1 LSAPFSRT
9 VELAAIPATGLE
21 RSISAD
27 SAELA
32 ALAGAYGIP
41 EVRKLAADLTLTRES
56 GGVIRVNGRVAA
68 DIVQTCVVSLVPVE
82 QTIDEP
88 IDVRLVEA
96 ASPRAEA
103 AARPGAEV
111 MINPDDPD
119 PPDILSGPMLDLGV
133 VATEHFLLAVD
144 PYPRAPGAE
153 LPADAAESSPDASDS
168 PFAALARLRGGT
180 GGNTEKTGR

>member
-1 LSAPFSRT
+1 MSAPFSRT

-32 ALAGAYGIP
+32 ALARAYDIA
-41 EVRKLAADLTLTRES
+41 EVRKLAADLTLTRET
-56 GGVIRVNGRVAA
+56 GGVIRVNGRVIAE
-68 DIVQTCVVSLVPVE
+68 IVQTCVVSLVPVE
-82 QTIDEP
+82 QTIDES

-96 ASPRAEA
+96 GSPRAEA

-111 MINPDDPD
+111 MINPDEPD
-119 PPDILSGPMLDLGV
+119 PPDVLSGPILDLGV
-133 VATEHFLLAVD
+133 IATEHFLLAVD

-153 LPADAAESSPDASDS
+153 LPAEAADSLPDAGDS
-168 PFAALARLRGGT
+168 PFAALARLRRET
-180 GGNTEKTGR
+180 G

>member
-1 LSAPFSRT
+1 LSAPLSRT

-32 ALAGAYGIP
+32 ALARAYDIP
-41 EVRKLAADLTLTRES
+41 AVRKLAADLTLTREA
-56 GGVIRVNGRVAA
+56 GGVIRVNGRIIAE
-68 DIVQTCVVSLVPVE
+68 IVQTCVVSLVPVE
-82 QTIDEP
+82 QTIAES

-96 ASPRAEA
+96 GSPRAEA

-111 MINPDDPD
+111 MINPDEPD
-119 PPDILSGPMLDLGV
+119 PPDILSGLIIDLGV
-133 VATEHFLLAVD
+133 IATEHFLLAVD

-153 LPADAAESSPDASDS
+153 LPAEAADSSPDSGDS
-168 PFAALARLRGGT
+168 PFAGLARLRGDT
-180 GGNTEKTGR
+180 G